1 MDGGGLTMTP
11 EAINQVVDHLANK
24 LSIPAGKLLEMLPRL
39 GYKSVVTV
47 IWFFF
52 TMLVSGIL
60 LMFFIRMY
68 EKNTDSDMSIIM
80 VALCAVVASA
90 CILGM
95 LFMLP
100 DALFWLHD
108 PQAWA
113 LDYVLKLMR

>member
-1 MDGGGLTMTP
+1 MTP
-11 EAINQVVDHLANK
+11 EAINQVVDHLADK
-24 LSIPAGKLLEMLPRL
+24 LAIPTGKLLEILPRL

-47 IWFFF
+47 IWCFF

-68 EKNTDSDMSIIM
+68 EKHTDSDMLIIM